1 MRLWDRLLSRQGGY
15 WEGQA
20 SGAAVLTT
28 TYGSPDREAI
38 LPQVTAWAQNANAA
52 DAVVFAA
59 IVARMMLL
67 SEAQFQF
74 QRANDRGLFGDTRLA
89 ILERPWPKGT
99 GGELIARCEQDASVA
114 GNSYTW
120 APPGEDRL
128 VRLRPDWTT
137 IISELVPVPGGGVYR
152 KLIGYWQEPPKSV
165 LDQGKGFF
173 VPAEEVAH
181 WAPIPDPQANFRGMS
196 WLTPVYRDINGDSG
210 LIDYKIK
217 YLENAATPNMI
228 IRYSQKLQPGTIDS
242 VRDRMKARY
251 GGVANAFKTLVLDQ
265 GADLTVVGNG
275 LKDMDFTAVAQAGAE
290 RILAAAGVPPL
301 VVGLESIKGAGKSYE
316 EVIRRFADLTLRPLW
331 RSMCGALETLIDGLP
346 SPGVRLWV
354 DTGDIAA
361 LQEGEQVRA
370 QVTLI
375 RSQALLTL
383 AQAGF
388 TRESAVNA
396 VEAGDMSQLVADPA
410 AVPPAAGNVQHL
422 LPQPGQPGATA
433 TPLPPGSTPR
443 LNAPS
448 VSPGDGG
455 NLTRPTRR
463 PATVRRADE
472 LASGWRDEAVAT
484 AMNGELV
491 PAP

>member
-1 MRLWDRLLSRQGGY
+1 MRLWDRLIHRDGY
-15 WEGQA
+15 WEGMA
-20 SGAAVLTT
+20 SGASILTT

-59 IVARMMLL
+59 EVARMMLL

-74 QRANDRGLFGDTRLA
+74 QAADDKHLFGDTRLG

-99 GGELIARCEQDASVA
+99 SGELIARCEQDAGVV

-128 VRLRPDWTT
+128 IRLRPDWTT
-137 IISELVPVPGGGVYR
+137 IISEMVQVPGGGTYR
-152 KLIGYWQEPPKSV
+152 NLVGYWWEPPKSV

-196 WLTPVYRDINGDSG
+196 WLTPVYRDINADSG
-210 LIDYKIK
+210 LIDYKIQ
-217 YLENAATPNMI
+217 YLTNAATPNII

-242 VRDRMKARY
+242 VRERMKARY
-251 GGVANAFKTLVLDQ
+251 GGVGNAFKTLVLDQ
-265 GADLTVVGNG
+265 GADLTVVGDN
-275 LKDMDFTAVAQAGAE
+275 LSKMDFANVAQAGAE
-290 RILAAAGVPPL
+290 RILSAAGVPPL
-301 VVGLESIKGAGKSYE
+301 VVGLEPIKGAGKSYE

-383 AQAGF
+383 VQAGY
-388 TRESAVNA
+388 TRDSAVGA
-396 VEAGDMSQLVADPA
+396 VEAGDMSQLKPDPLAA
-410 AVPPAAGNVQHL
+410 AVPASPTQVQHL
-422 LPQPGQPGATA
+422 LGQPGQPGATA
-433 TPLPPGSTPR
+433 EPLPAGSTPR
-443 LNAPS
+443 LPVGS

-455 NLTRPTRR
+455 NHTRPTRR
-463 PATVRRADE
+463 PATVRRAD
-472 LASGWRDEAVAT
+472 A
-484 AMNGELV
+484 NGHELV
-491 PAP
+491 PALPRP